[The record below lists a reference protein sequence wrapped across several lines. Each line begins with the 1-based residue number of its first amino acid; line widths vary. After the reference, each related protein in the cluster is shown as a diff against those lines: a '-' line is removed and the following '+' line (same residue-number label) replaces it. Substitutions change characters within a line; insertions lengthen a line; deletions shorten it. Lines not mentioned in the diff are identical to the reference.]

1 MSKFYG
7 AFHSFPFTSNI
18 RDGFPISLVLAR
30 TRTQTYTN
38 ACNRARA
45 RDLLAITQACILV
58 IAHYLSFYLFIFLL
72 IYVFIYSFNRL
83 FIY

>member
-38 ACNRARA
+38 AYNRARA
-45 RDLLAITQACILV
+45 RDLLAITQACVLV
-58 IAHYLSFYLFIFLL
+58 IAHYLSIYLFTHLC
-72 IYVFIYSFNRL
+72 VYSFNRL

>member
-45 RDLLAITQACILV
+45 RDLLAITQACVLV
-58 IAHYLSFYLFIFLL
+58 IAHYLSIYLFAYLC
-72 IYVFIYSFNRL
+72 IYSFNRL